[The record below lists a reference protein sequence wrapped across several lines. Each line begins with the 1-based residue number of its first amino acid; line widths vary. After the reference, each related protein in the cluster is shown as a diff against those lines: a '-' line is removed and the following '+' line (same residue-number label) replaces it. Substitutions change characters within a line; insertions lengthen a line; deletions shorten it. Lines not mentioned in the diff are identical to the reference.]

1 MLGPKGPRRRPA
13 RPRPSSSSSSGALE
27 TVVIEP
33 TSQRRPVGAPSRGV
47 TTVAALS
54 ARPRLVDLAADWLS
68 TVLAIG
74 QVSEMPDAATLRT
87 RALELKSRFERAAA
101 DEGFS
106 AADVE
111 DAVFAMVA
119 FMDQTILNGRGAAR
133 DAWRANPL
141 ELELYRRQ
149 VAGEE
154 FFDRLARLQQE
165 RESRIEAL
173 EVYCCCLAF
182 GFTGRYVL
190 SPPEHL
196 VSILE
201 ELRRD
206 ISAVRGARPGPLAP
220 NARHRAERVEEEA
233 RGMPWYVPVAFGL
246 ASTLLAFL
254 IVWLFARVGAGNA
267 ASAVRSLI
275 R

>member
-1 MLGPKGPRRRPA
+1 
-13 RPRPSSSSSSGALE
+13 
-27 TVVIEP
+27 
-33 TSQRRPVGAPSRGV
+33 
-47 TTVAALS
+47 
-54 ARPRLVDLAADWLS
+54 
-68 TVLAIG
+68 
-74 QVSEMPDAATLRT
+74 MPDAATLRT

-101 DEGFS
+101 DDGFS

-196 VSILE
+196 VSMLE

-233 RGMPWYVPVAFGL
+233 HGMPWYLPVAFGL

-267 ASAVRSLI
+267 AAAVRSLI

>member
-1 MLGPKGPRRRPA
+1 
-13 RPRPSSSSSSGALE
+13 
-27 TVVIEP
+27 
-33 TSQRRPVGAPSRGV
+33 
-47 TTVAALS
+47 
-54 ARPRLVDLAADWLS
+54 
-68 TVLAIG
+68 
-74 QVSEMPDAATLRT
+74 
-87 RALELKSRFERAAA
+87 
-101 DEGFS
+101 
-106 AADVE
+106 
-111 DAVFAMVA
+111 
-119 FMDQTILNGRGAAR
+119 
-133 DAWRANPL
+133 

-154 FFDRLARLQQE
+154 FFDRLEKLQRD

-190 SPPEHL
+190 SGPEKL
-196 VSILE
+196 ASMLE

-220 NARHRAERVEEEA
+220 NARHRAERIEEETA
-233 RGMPWYVPVAFGL
+233 RTPWFLPVTFGI
-246 ASTLLAFL
+246 AATFLAFL